1 MNRMVGFSFSST
13 VLQFNLFFF
22 SEFSRRSIGSRF
34 VLHKYLNQFI
44 QRLVLPAVDLR
55 VSRTHSLS
63 TASLLTSAKDLL
75 FRNTKISELNRV
87 LDLSAQRSA
96 DDPSPEISLD
106 PLESIEG
113 KYIVLILK
121 LNPYLNF

>member
-1 MNRMVGFSFSST
+1 MLSDHLAGFSND
-13 VLQFNLFFF
+13 VPYIF

-34 VLHKYLNQFI
+34 VLHKYLNQFL
-44 QRLVLPAVDLR
+44 QRLVLPAVDMR
-55 VSRTHSLS
+55 VARTHSLS
-63 TASLLTSAKDLL
+63 TASLLTSARDLL

-113 KYIVLILK
+113 KCATSSK
-121 LNPYLNF
+121 LSAKKNV